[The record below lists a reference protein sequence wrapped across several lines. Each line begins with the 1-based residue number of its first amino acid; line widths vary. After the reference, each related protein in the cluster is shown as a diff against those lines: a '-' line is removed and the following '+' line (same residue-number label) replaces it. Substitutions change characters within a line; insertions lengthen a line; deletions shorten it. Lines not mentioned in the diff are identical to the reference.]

1 MRHVP
6 LRLIVISLIVFAMIP
21 LAHGQMSTDSD
32 LVGTQWELESID
44 GESVLD
50 GTSVTLSFGEDA
62 RASGSGGC
70 NSYGGSYS
78 INDTSI
84 SFGQMIST
92 MMACEEG
99 IMTQE
104 MAYFQALESASGISL
119 EGDTLIITYGAEQE
133 LRFSR
138 LTLVGTTWEL
148 TSLAGSDVVEDTT
161 VTLTLG
167 EENAVTGDTG
177 CNVYRG
183 SYMLDGQAISF
194 GPLLTT
200 RRACLS
206 DEAAAQ
212 EQAFLAAMENASDY
226 VQQGDQ
232 LTINTTEGEQLIFMA
247 SLTLENTAW
256 QLDTLAGSELVPDSS
271 ITMEFDAEGRVAGS
285 AGCNRYTTSYMVD
298 ANNLSF
304 SMAAATMMACAPE
317 LMEQERAFFNALET
331 ASTFELSQDQF
342 VITYADGLQLVFSP
356 MVSEEAAATSGTVT
370 VEVTYRERMA
380 LPDNAEI
387 TVELQDI
394 SLADAPAVVL
404 ASETRTADGAQV
416 PFTFE
421 LSYDPAEIIENHRYA
436 VRAEVRVDGELLFT
450 TDQIYPVITMD
461 NPNSV
466 SIVMIRVA
474 S

>member
-1 MRHVP
+1 MRNVP
-6 LRLIVISLIVFAMIP
+6 LRLIVISLFVLVMVP
-21 LAHGQMSTDSD
+21 LAHGQMSEDTD

-44 GESVLD
+44 GESVLE
-50 GTSVTLSFGEDA
+50 GTSVTLSFGEDG

-99 IMTQE
+99 IMAQE
-104 MAYFQALESASGISL
+104 MAYFQALETASGISV
-119 EGDTLIITYGAEQE
+119 EGDTLIINYGAEQE

-148 TSLAGSDVVEDTT
+148 TSLAGSDVVEGTT

-183 SYMLDGQAISF
+183 SYMLDGQSIAF

-212 EQAFLAAMENASDY
+212 EQAFLAALENASDY
-226 VQQGDQ
+226 VQQADQ

-247 SLTLENTAW
+247 SLTLEGTSW
-256 QLDTLAGSELVPDSS
+256 QLDTLAGNELVPDSS
-271 ITMEFDAEGRVAGS
+271 ITMEFDSEGRVAGS
-285 AGCNRYTTSYMVD
+285 ASCNRYTTSYIVD
-298 ANNLSF
+298 GNSLGF
-304 SMAAATMMACAPE
+304 GMAAATMMACEPA

-331 ASTFELSQDQF
+331 ASTFELSQDQLI
-342 VITYADGLQLVFSP
+342 ITYADGLQLVFSP
-356 MVSEEAAATSGTVT
+356 MANEEEAATGTVT
-370 VEVTYRERMA
+370 AEVTYRERMA

-394 SLADAPAVVL
+394 SLADAPAVVI

-421 LSYDPAEIIENHRYA
+421 LSYDPAEILENHRYA

-461 NPNSV
+461 NPNDV
-466 SIVMIRVA
+466 TIVMIRVA